1 MNKLFSRLF
10 ILMAAISFAAGCST
24 IESFQSSNANVE
36 DQTRETL
43 GLKKTGIAEC
53 DELIEILA
61 QRAKGNSNA
70 AEQSWTDQVK
80 DKAITEVVKQQ
91 IYNYLNEGNANKTPK
106 EKEDLTLKCRT
117 ALSYLKDEPK
127 K

>member
-1 MNKLFSRLF
+1 MNKLYSKLF
-10 ILMAAISFAAGCST
+10 ILICATACAAGCGT
-24 IESFQSSNANVE
+24 IESYQSSNANVE
-36 DQTRETL
+36 DQTRDTL

-53 DELIEILA
+53 DEVIEILA
-61 QRAKGNSNA
+61 QKARGNSNA
-70 AEQSWTDQVK
+70 AEQSWMDQAK

-91 IYNYLNEGNANKTPK
+91 IYNYVNEGNANRTPK
-106 EKEDLTLKCRT
+106 DREDLTQKCRT